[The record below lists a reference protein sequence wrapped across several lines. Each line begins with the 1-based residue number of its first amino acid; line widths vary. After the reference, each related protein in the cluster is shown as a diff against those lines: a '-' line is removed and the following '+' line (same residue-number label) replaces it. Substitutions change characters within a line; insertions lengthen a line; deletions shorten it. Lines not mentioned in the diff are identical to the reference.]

1 MHFEFEPFLFPRPE
15 LKPLEKEPE
24 VTIRWEACVGTKEW
38 RGSEWSHWCMCW
50 GTGTLCKLN
59 NAAVS
64 EKGRG
69 KERANSKWFSSLYDE
84 LLVCSCASGILDDVL
99 NIEETGE
106 IALRMLSPTYPSR
119 LEHSLKCQKWGN
131 CFKSVVVSNFNFYM
145 PRKISERRLRR
156 EIGRDLCNL
165 ESTDI

>member
-1 MHFEFEPFLFPRPE
+1 MRGDQGMAWLRV
-15 LKPLEKEPE
+15 KPL
-24 VTIRWEACVGTKEW
+24 VYVLRN
-38 RGSEWSHWCMCW
+38 RNY
-50 GTGTLCKLN
+50 LCKLN

-119 LEHSLKCQKWGN
+119 LEHSLKCQK
-131 CFKSVVVSNFNFYM
+131 
-145 PRKISERRLRR
+145 
-156 EIGRDLCNL
+156 
-165 ESTDI
+165 